1 MTGILC
7 VLRFGAPWRDLPERC
22 GIEEGGPDRCVVRSR
37 GGLTTKIP
45 AVVGATRDGRGA
57 AGIGVIAGGHDG
69 AALRYRLGF
78 RKRRNACAPALY
90 EERRCEPAC
99 RRQPPPA
106 ESFVESLF
114 SLTH

>member
-1 MTGILC
+1 M
-7 VLRFGAPWRDLPERC
+7 
-22 GIEEGGPDRCVVRSR
+22 VRSR

-57 AGIGVIAGGHDG
+57 AGIGAIAGGHDG

-78 RKRRNACAPALY
+78 QKRRNACAPAL
-90 EERRCEPAC
+90 CEHGRSEAA
-99 RRQPPPA
+99 RHRQPPPT

-114 SLTH
+114 ALTH